1 VSYSV
6 NMLKKKIEEI
16 TSIAA
21 AERLH
26 LTRKSVHRMIER
38 GAINARMVTEAPKP
52 YYLIAV
58 DDKFLAEEAAR
69 NEKALD
75 QSVN

>member
-1 VSYSV
+1 MK
-6 NMLKKKIEEI
+6 NQIAEI
-16 TSIAA
+16 TAIAA
-21 AERLH
+21 AKRLH

-38 GAINARMVTEAPKP
+38 NALNARMVTEAPRP

-69 NEKALD
+69 NEKAPD
-75 QSVN
+75 QSQN